1 MKLIY
6 RWTVSITSPSDIN
19 MARALELM
27 VGNRVSIVF
36 FVSLQ
41 ISFGDHTR
49 AASFRSFLSF
59 ALVYLYKKYQV

>member
-1 MKLIY
+1 
-6 RWTVSITSPSDIN
+6 

-41 ISFGDHTR
+41 TSFGDHTR
-49 AASFRSFLSF
+49 AASFRSIS
-59 ALVYLYKKYQV
+59 VEIKYQLATIQLEW